1 MKPRFLIIMGV
12 SSSGKT
18 TVGKAL
24 AARLGWDFY
33 DGDDYH
39 PFVNI
44 EKMADGVALNDE
56 DRLPWLAALQ
66 AIIALGLKHKRPG
79 VLACSALQESY
90 RQVLLKDNQD
100 VVIVYL
106 KGDFA
111 LIHTRMA
118 DRADHYMKPGML
130 MSQFEALEE
139 PDNALTIDISLP
151 VEAIVEK
158 ILLTMND

>member
-1 MKPRFLIIMGV
+1 MKPRFFIIMGV

-24 AARLGWDFY
+24 AARLGWEFY

-39 PFVNI
+39 PLVDI
-44 EKMADGVALNDE
+44 EKMTAGVALNDE

-66 AIIALGLKHKRPG
+66 VMIAFGLKHDHPG
-79 VLACSALQESY
+79 VLACSALKESY
-90 RQVLLKDNQD
+90 RQVLLKDNQG

-106 KGDFA
+106 KGDID

-130 MSQFEALEE
+130 KSQFEVLEE
-139 PDNALTIDISLP
+139 PVGALTMDISLS
-151 VEAIVEK
+151 VETIVEK
-158 ILLTMND
+158 ILETMKD

>member
-1 MKPRFLIIMGV
+1 MKPRFFIIMGV

-44 EKMADGVALNDE
+44 EKMAAGVALNDE

-66 AIIALGLKHKRPG
+66 VLIASGLEHDRPG
-79 VLACSALQESY
+79 VLACSALKESY
-90 RQVLLKDNQD
+90 RQVLLKDIQG

-106 KGDFA
+106 KGDFD

-118 DRADHYMKPGML
+118 NRADHYMKPKML
-130 MSQFEALEE
+130 KSQFEVLEE
-139 PDNALTIDISLP
+139 PVNALTMDISLS
-151 VEAIVEK
+151 VEAIVQK
-158 ILLTMND
+158 VLVTMND

>member
-1 MKPRFLIIMGV
+1 MKPGFVIIMGV

-39 PFVNI
+39 PSAKI
-44 EKMADGVALNDE
+44 EKIAAGVALNDE
-56 DRLPWLAALQ
+56 DRLPWLATLQ
-66 AIIALGLKHKRPG
+66 AMITFGLKHKRPG
-79 VLACSALQESY
+79 VLACSALKESY
-90 RQVLLKDNQD
+90 RQVLLKDNQG

-106 KGDFA
+106 KGDFE

-118 DRADHYMKPGML
+118 DRADHYMKPRML
-130 MSQFEALEE
+130 KSQFDILEE
-139 PDNALTIDISLP
+139 PVDVLTMEISLS
-151 VEAIVEK
+151 VETIVEK
-158 ILLTMND
+158 ILVTMKD

>member
-1 MKPRFLIIMGV
+1 MGV

-39 PFVNI
+39 PLVNI
-44 EKMADGVALNDE
+44 EKMAAGVALNDE

-66 AIIALGLKHKRPG
+66 AMIASGLKHNRPG
-79 VLACSALQESY
+79 VLACSALKESY
-90 RQVLLKDNQD
+90 RQVLLKDNQG

-106 KGDFA
+106 KGDFD

-130 MSQFEALEE
+130 KSQFEILEE
-139 PDNALTIDISLP
+139 PVNALTMDISLS
-151 VEAIVEK
+151 VEAIVQK
-158 ILLTMND
+158 ILVTMND